1 MKKTKR
7 ILFCAASTAIILS
20 LCSIHAFALSES
32 EVQDK
37 VNQYGRDAVT
47 GNLLIWFLC
56 AIAFLKISQKIDS
69 FLSSLGINVGNTGG
83 SMVGE
88 LMIAART
95 VAGGGR
101 SHSLGGGSG
110 GADRSGS
117 SHFLQYGLGG
127 AVARS
132 VQRGASQ
139 NATGQKSG
147 GVGGAI
153 YNSSVSKG
161 GSFANR
167 VIGDIANGSM
177 AKNGSISGDG
187 AENALKSYL
196 GYNAL
201 GPDAKDIPSFSN
213 VEMGG
218 GRIMATETSA
228 EHPDGIAM
236 GLYSTDQYMAPEGD
250 YTTVTAADGSTWYK
264 QYAQDAVQRNPITGP
279 DGKID
284 YDESIVK
291 KLPKIPA
298 RKDRV

>member
-7 ILFCAASTAIILS
+7 ILFYAASTVIILS
-20 LCSIHAFALSES
+20 LCSINAFALSES

-83 SMVGE
+83 SMLGE

-95 VAGGGR
+95 FAGGGR
-101 SHSLGGGSG
+101 SHSSGGSG
-110 GADRSGS
+110 GTNRSGS

-127 AVARS
+127 AVSRS
-132 VQRGASQ
+132 IQRGASQ
-139 NATGQKSG
+139 NAAGQKSG

-167 VIGDIANGSM
+167 VIGDIANGSI

-201 GPDAKDIPSFSN
+201 GPDARNIPSFSN

-228 EHPDGIAM
+228 EHPAGIAM
-236 GLYSTDQYMAPEGD
+236 GMYSTEQYMAPEGD

-264 QYAQDAVQRNPITGP
+264 QYAQDTVQRNPITGP
-279 DGKID
+279 DGRID
-284 YDESIVK
+284 YNESIVK

-298 RKDRV
+298 RKDRI